1 MKLLNTQQIREADAF
16 TISQEG
22 ISSLELME
30 RAAGRCTAWMLNHM
44 GYARKFIVVCGP
56 GNNGGDGLAIAR
68 QLHERGLEVDVLL
81 LGVEKYSADNRI
93 NQQAIESK
101 GIQIGALDIAHI
113 EAMSQE
119 DCVWVDALFG
129 TGARKI
135 AEPNLCRIVD
145 ALNVVRGLR
154 VSIDLPSG
162 MQSDSIPEPKSHV
175 VKANITLCFHKPR
188 LSFFFEE
195 SALFLGHWEVL
206 DIGLREPET
215 ITTDCYFTTLS
226 DAKILFRKRPAF
238 SHKGTLGHALIA
250 GGCLGKGGAVIL
262 AAKAALRS
270 GVGKATAFVPHC
282 MVVPMQSALPE
293 AMCLPAESENH
304 LSGLLNPE
312 HFDAIAFGVG
322 AGTHEDTARLLK
334 LLIQNTPAPLV
345 LDADALNI
353 LAEEKTWLAFLPA
366 RTILTP
372 HPGELDRICGKVSS
386 SYDRWQ
392 NARSLAVKTG
402 CIVVLKGAYSRICL
416 PDGQTLFNSSGNAGM
431 ATAGA
436 GDVLSGIISALLAS
450 GYSELDAAVLG
461 VFAHGMAGDFAAA
474 KHGETGTIAGDIVEA
489 LAEVWKVMEARM
501 Q

>member
-16 TISQEG
+16 TTAQEG
-22 ISSLELME
+22 ISSLDLME
-30 RAAGRCTAWMLNHM
+30 RAADCCTEWMLNHL
-44 GYARKFIVVCGP
+44 GYARKFAVVCGQ

-81 LGVEKYSADNRI
+81 LRAEKYSADNLI
-93 NQQAIESK
+93 SQQALEAR
-101 GIQIGALDIAHI
+101 GIQIDALDIARI
-113 EAMSQE
+113 EAMSQD

-129 TGARKI
+129 SGAREI
-135 AEPNLCRIVD
+135 ADTNLCHIVD

-162 MQSDSIPEPKSHV
+162 LQSDFIPEPKSHV

-195 SALFLGHWEVL
+195 TASFLGHWEVL
-206 DIGLREPET
+206 DIGLKEPE
-215 ITTDCYFTTLS
+215 IIHTDCYFTTLN
-226 DAKILFRKRPAF
+226 DAKSLFRKRPVF
-238 SHKGTLGHALIA
+238 SHKGTFGHALIA
-250 GGCLGKGGAVIL
+250 GGSLGKGGAVIL

-270 GVGKATAFVPHC
+270 GAGKVTAFVPQC
-282 MVVPMQSALPE
+282 VVAPMQSALPE
-293 AMCLPAESENH
+293 AMCLPADSESH

-312 HFDAIAFGVG
+312 FFDAIAFGMG

-334 LLIQNTPAPLV
+334 LLIQNTPIPMV

-372 HPGELDRICGKVSS
+372 HPRELDRIFGKVSS
-386 SYDRWQ
+386 SFDRWQ
-392 NARSLAVKTG
+392 NARALAFKTG
-402 CIVVLKGAYSRICL
+402 CIVVLKGAYTRICL

-436 GDVLSGIISALLAS
+436 GDVLSGIIAALLAS

-474 KHGETGTIAGDIVEA
+474 KHGETGMIAGDVVEA
-489 LAEVWKVMEARM
+489 LAEVWKVMEA
-501 Q
+501 